1 MMIII
6 IIIYRMIIQLNIII
20 GKIKIIEIEEEDLIQ
35 LVPKNMIIIIKN
47 IIMNIQIMDIQ
58 ILNIKEDTVEAY
70 IKIIIE
76 YILNQIWIIQRIILR
91 II

>member
-1 MMIII
+1 
-6 IIIYRMIIQLNIII
+6 MIIQLKIVI

-58 ILNIKEDTVEAY
+58 ILNIKVDTVEAY
-70 IKIIIE
+70 IKIIIG
-76 YILNQIWIIQRIILR
+76 YILNQIWIIQKIILR
-91 II
+91 IT

>member
-1 MMIII
+1 
-6 IIIYRMIIQLNIII
+6 MIIQLNIII

-58 ILNIKEDTVEAY
+58 ILNIKVDTVEAY

-76 YILNQIWIIQRIILR
+76 YIPNQIWIIQRIILR

>member
-1 MMIII
+1 
-6 IIIYRMIIQLNIII
+6 MIIQLNIII

-47 IIMNIQIMDIQ
+47 TIMNIRIMDIQ
-58 ILNIKEDTVEAY
+58 ILNIKEDTAETY

-76 YILNQIWIIQRIILR
+76 YILNQIWIIQKIILR
-91 II
+91 IT

>member
-1 MMIII
+1 
-6 IIIYRMIIQLNIII
+6 MIIQLNIII

>member
-1 MMIII
+1 
-6 IIIYRMIIQLNIII
+6 MIIQLNIII

-70 IKIIIE
+70 IKIIIG
-76 YILNQIWIIQRIILR
+76 YILNQIWIIRKIILR
-91 II
+91 IT

>member
-1 MMIII
+1 
-6 IIIYRMIIQLNIII
+6 MIIQLKIVI
-20 GKIKIIEIEEEDLIQ
+20 GKTKIIEIEEEDLIQ